1 MNNNSPEQNFF
12 TRTRMSNLRD
22 VLSSE
27 LKHPDYYLKQIER
40 VFGEDFFIKLLEKT
54 SIIKQG
60 GLLIIHDKGQYSKK
74 TRFDIEKFLIE
85 VDKNPQGNTSIDP
98 TKNKQRSQELR
109 AVNLL
114 NFQEG
119 ENARKIVVK
128 STGTIDD
135 FEAKDREDLIA
146 QFFVLR
152 GLGDVFLE
160 RDKSLNNLWFD
171 FLRPVK
177 VYGVISERLADNKI
191 KQHLIME
198 YGGSSRLGY
207 DDHYF
212 DPKSH
217 IELVDFIKSTLG
229 CGFNPKVKNIDGKT
243 MWSLKNLTEALERRY
258 GVLINTLR
266 SRNIIW
272 EEIDGKKKY
281 RIIDLKPQY
290 LGEKDN

>member
-1 MNNNSPEQNFF
+1 MNNNSPEKNFF
-12 TRTRMSNLRD
+12 TITRMSNLRD
-22 VLSSE
+22 ILFSE
-27 LKHPDYYLKQIER
+27 LKDPDYYLKQIVR
-40 VFGEDFFIKLLEKT
+40 FFGKDFFIKLLEKT

-85 VDKNPQGNTSIDP
+85 VDKNPQGDTSIDP
-98 TKNKQRSQELR
+98 TKNKLRSKQLR
-109 AVNLL
+109 AVNV
-114 NFQEG
+114 FDFKKDK
-119 ENARKIVVK
+119 RVVVK
-128 STGTIDD
+128 STGIIND
-135 FEAKDREDLIA
+135 FKAKDREDLTA

-152 GLGDVFLE
+152 GLSDVFLE
-160 RDKSLNNLWFD
+160 RDKSLKDSWFD
-171 FLRPVK
+171 FLRPVE

-198 YGGSSRLGY
+198 YGGSLRLS
-207 DDHYF
+207 DNDHYF
-212 DPKSH
+212 DPEIH

-229 CGFNPKVKNIDGKT
+229 CGFNPKVRNIDGKT